1 MEGEAFFHRAPAEPA
16 EKDGRAENG
25 AAVKAD
31 EEVDDEGKHGGDDD
45 AAAAQQR
52 GAALVIISF
61 IILLVRDLFCCLP
74 CLLSSPPGCSCIFA
88 PGLNGLRPGTCGATS
103 PARSPLA
110 NPPSPFFS
118 WCLFRPR
125 GG

>member
-1 MEGEAFFHRAPAEPA
+1 MNWRSVSRKEASFFLVEDNSPRSDFQHRNSLRRLRPPAPRHARAVLGRGGDGGGGGECGECVEGEAFFHRAPAEPA

-52 GAALVIISF
+52 GAALV
-61 IILLVRDLFCCLP
+61 
-74 CLLSSPPGCSCIFA
+74 
-88 PGLNGLRPGTCGATS
+88 
-103 PARSPLA
+103 
-110 NPPSPFFS
+110 
-118 WCLFRPR
+118 
-125 GG
+125 